1 MVRGVSLVVFFGVS
15 ALSVFG
21 QVPAFDKLEMYYAQE
36 HYRIV
41 KYRAENLMDKPD
53 YDFSL
58 LPQYYKSLSLLQLSQ
73 NTRWY
78 KRNKSAFVEA
88 QHILNNIKSNSEGQK
103 LFTAHIFELMSL
115 KVDLLAWAEDLKR
128 KEEKV
133 LFNQVQLMIGEIFKG
148 IPDLDVTQTTEN
160 YIASKS
166 EVDSDEPELIQ
177 KRRKVLVEVAKKQL
191 GVPYSWSGTDPNG
204 FDCSGFTSFVMKE
217 INKEIPRRASDQ
229 FKEGKKVKQKNA
241 QKGDLIF
248 FNNGSGI
255 SHVGLVVSERG
266 KSLVMIHSSSSKG
279 IVYTEV
285 EKSAYWLKRVSG
297 FATYID

>member
-1 MVRGVSLVVFFGVS
+1 MVKGVSLVVFFGLT
-15 ALSVFG
+15 AISVFG
-21 QVPAFDKLEMYYAQE
+21 QVPALDKLEMYYAQE

-41 KYRAENLMDKPD
+41 KNRAENLIAKPD

-73 NTRWY
+73 NTHWL
-78 KRNKSAFVEA
+78 KRHRSAFEEA
-88 QHILNNIKSNSEGQK
+88 QQIFIDLKKTREGQK
-103 LFTAHIFELMSL
+103 IFTAHIYELMSL

-128 KEEKV
+128 REEKE
-133 LFNQVQLMIGEIFKG
+133 LFDRVHFLISEIFNG
-148 IPDLDVTQTTEN
+148 IPDLDITHGSDEFVATGV
-160 YIASKS
+160 
-166 EVDSDEPELIQ
+166 EVDSDEPVFVQ
-177 KRRKVLVEVAKKQL
+177 KRRKELVEVAKKQI

-217 INKEIPRRASDQ
+217 IDKEIPRRASDQ
-229 FKEGKKVKQKNA
+229 YKEGKKVKQKNA

-255 SHVGLVVSERG
+255 SHVGLIVSERG

-279 IVYTEV
+279 IVYTEI
-285 EKSAYWLKRVSG
+285 EKSDYWLKRISG
-297 FATYID
+297 FATYVD